1 MTDRFQI
8 TPEVHLILERD
19 RGREVLLLERFQ
31 TGYWDGSYSLVAGHL
46 DGRETARAGCVRE
59 AQEEAGITIDPT
71 DLTFAHVLHR
81 LDFLRPEGEERLS
94 FFFLCSTWTGEPFN
108 REPDKC
114 SDLRWFDYNDLPD
127 TMVGYVRHA
136 LHAVKG
142 GLAYSEHG
150 WDR

>member
-19 RGREVLLLERFQ
+19 QGREVLLLERFQ

-59 AQEEAGITIDPT
+59 AKEEAGITIDPA
-71 DLTFAHVLHR
+71 DLAFAHLLHR

-94 FFFLCSTWTGEPFN
+94 FFFLCSTWTGDPVN

-114 SDLRWFDYNDLPD
+114 SDLSWFAYDALPD
-127 TMVGYVRHA
+127 TMVDYVRHA
-136 LHAVKG
+136 LHAVRDG
-142 GLAYSEHG
+142 VTYSEHG
-150 WDR
+150 WNS